1 MIKHIVVSVLIIFF
15 LSSCG
20 SKEYDKLKISATTWI
35 GYTPLLYAKEKG
47 WLEPYNIKILH
58 VSSLAENMY
67 LYKAGNADAYVGTQY
82 EYSQLIEGDKTL
94 MPIMMFDRSYG
105 GDMIMSNVSV
115 EDLKSTTEKIDAYLE
130 MDSINLTVLEDFLKQ
145 HQLDTKSIT
154 YLNNDQ
160 AAISNLNAANMK
172 KPALIITYVPYDTQ
186 LKKQGFHEIASTK
199 DGLDLLVV
207 DALFTTQ
214 EKFYQHKEQFVTLKS
229 LVDKAIAAV
238 KNDPKEFYET
248 VKHYMLEIDYDEFLL
263 SLNDIIWINE
273 TLEPALQERMKQG
286 NFPTRDLL

>member
-1 MIKHIVVSVLIIFF
+1 MMKQLLVSVLIIFF
-15 LSSCG
+15 LTSCG
-20 SKEYDKLKISATTWI
+20 SKEYDRLKISATTWI

-47 WLEPYNIKILH
+47 WLDKYNIKILH

-82 EYSQLIEGDKTL
+82 EYSLLIEGDDTL

-105 GDMIMSNVSV
+105 GDLIMSNVSV
-115 EDLKSTTEKIDAYLE
+115 QELKSSSGPIDAYLE
-130 MDSINLTVLEDFLKQ
+130 MDSINRTVLEDFLKK
-145 HQLDTKSIT
+145 HRLEKKTIN

-160 AAISNLNAANMK
+160 AAISNLHAAKMK
-172 KPALIITYVPYDTQ
+172 RPALIITYVPYDSQ

-214 EKFYQHKEQFVTLKS
+214 DQFYKHKEQFVILKRF
-229 LVDKAIAAV
+229 VDQAIDAV
-238 KNDPKEFYET
+238 RNDPHEFYET
-248 VKHYMLEIDYDEFLL
+248 VKHYMLEIDYEEFLL
-263 SLNDIIWINE
+263 SLNDIIWINKK
-273 TLEPALQERMKQG
+273 LEPELQERMKQG

>member
-1 MIKHIVVSVLIIFF
+1 MMVFV
-15 LSSCG
+15 LSSCT
-20 SKEYDKLKISATTWI
+20 SQKYDKLKISATTWI

-47 WLEPYNIKILH
+47 WLDEYNIKILH

-67 LYKAGNADAYVGTQY
+67 LYKAGNANAYVGTQY
-82 EYSQLIEGDKTL
+82 EYNLLIEGDNTL

-105 GDMIMSNVSV
+105 GDLIMSNVSI
-115 EDLKSTTEKIDAYLE
+115 EELKRTSEPIDAYLE
-130 MDSINLTVLEDFLKQ
+130 MDSINRTVLEDFQKN
-145 HQLDTKSIT
+145 HQLDKKQIN

-160 AAISNLNAANMK
+160 AAISNLQAAKMK
-172 KPALIITYVPYDTQ
+172 KPTLIITYVPYDSQ
-186 LKKQGFHEIASTK
+186 LKNQGFHEIASTK

-214 EKFYQHKEQFVTLKS
+214 DQFYQHKEQFVALKKF
-229 LVDKAIAAV
+229 VDKAVVAV
-238 KNDPKEFYET
+238 KNDPREFYET

-263 SLNDIIWINE
+263 SLNDIIWINK
-273 TLEPALQERMKQG
+273 TLDPKLKERMEQG